1 MSVLPEIQFSKVS
14 VCKYDDGKATHIIKH
29 EVIPHHINDVLNCR
43 DSTKL
48 LPDRYMKS
56 INNANDHY
64 LKEYNKIAGITRVPT
79 ITALL

>member
-43 DSTKL
+43 YSTKL
-48 LPDRYMKS
+48 LPDRYMKF

-64 LKEYNKIAGITRVPT
+64 LKEYSKVAGITRVPT

>member
-14 VCKYDDGKATHIIKH
+14 VYKYDDGKATHIIKH
-29 EVIPHHINDVLNCR
+29 EVILHHINDVLNCR

-64 LKEYNKIAGITRVPT
+64 LKEYNKVAGITRVHT